1 MFCFLKQYF
10 GVGTVESARANA
22 LVFCAVTTT
31 HVECG
36 ETASA
41 EPPEQPAAP
50 HAAAVATPAGGAH
63 RHRGCRRRTSSPCCT
78 PTEPPAA
85 PHGGEREGERQKRWR
100 KQWPRRHPPRRSP
113 DFRRAAPAAA
123 EAEPAAGWGRGG
135 ATGEPPGRTTGRP
148 GSTFSLF
155 TCSSSS

>member
-36 ETASA
+36 ETG
-41 EPPEQPAAP
+41 PPPSRQSSQPRRMP
-50 HAAAVATPAGGAH
+50 PPWPPPQGAH
-63 RHRGCRRRTSSPCCT
+63 TATEVADAGRRSRAVRRRSHPPR
-78 PTEPPAA
+78 PTV
-85 PHGGEREGERQKRWR
+85 EREGERQKRWR